1 MLMAQPDIKSL
12 ARHLNGGQPPR
23 VWSLLVTIFGE
34 LAQDQNAE
42 ISGQTLRDLLDV
54 IGVRPEAMRVALHR
68 LRNEGWIDSRK
79 TGRRSD
85 YFLTPL
91 GLTESMAASPL
102 IYSSTQAADQAW
114 LVLTPPGEPRS
125 KGVAVCAEGAIS
137 NTPPADELAFE
148 LNPDTNLP
156 GWISTKICEA
166 PLIAQTQQ
174 LAQTIADLNA
184 QHDTLRSMST
194 TEQTALRILLVH
206 AWRRIILR
214 APQLPDFVFPETWE
228 GPACRAGLK
237 NLLEILP
244 KKDRVLMPNSESA
257 LGSVAEQRS

>member
-1 MLMAQPDIKSL
+1 MAQPDIKSL

-102 IYSSTQAADQAW
+102 IYSSTQAADP
-114 LVLTPPGEPRS
+114 VSYTHLT
-125 KGVAVCAEGAIS
+125 
-137 NTPPADELAFE
+137 
-148 LNPDTNLP
+148 LP
-156 GWISTKICEA
+156 T
-166 PLIAQTQQ
+166 
-174 LAQTIADLNA
+174 
-184 QHDTLRSMST
+184 
-194 TEQTALRILLVH
+194 ILLV
-206 AWRRIILR
+206 
-214 APQLPDFVFPETWE
+214 
-228 GPACRAGLK
+228 
-237 NLLEILP
+237 
-244 KKDRVLMPNSESA
+244 
-257 LGSVAEQRS
+257 